1 MDSQGQEEVR
11 TDIVGFAADK
21 LLCVRG
27 ALHKTEFNS
36 DEKFAIFAARLP
48 LEFNAISTA
57 EKARETK
64 FVEKHM
70 RICLDVARGFESVT
84 TVSASEPL
92 LAEAAELLMRR
103 LTSSDVPRFLLRE
116 WESGGLSKGKRGE
129 MVAALIFL
137 LARDRARQTSRQRYI
152 SVPAFFSALV
162 DGRYAPA
169 IMNSF
174 PYTFRT
180 DDENKTFSDMFNK
193 SYIWFN
199 HFINVEDFLVINR
212 KHLWGFIARG
222 CSIICA
228 DNQYGV
234 DIIIP
239 IVFRDEPLEPSNT
252 SAIFVQVRNRR
263 NYSTPKHEPF
273 NDMDPWDTGML
284 AIGDAPL
291 PMIRILF
298 SMDSDN
304 PTVHV
309 WKPPEPRVN
318 PTRAAKA
325 VPKTRGLT
333 TYDIWLGGV
342 SGETLYGVTTDNESA
357 WKDTL
362 KAARDHRR
370 DMFISGR
377 LRDQAANLTRAQ
389 YPLASVHPAHWSF
402 VREDWRPNRE
412 SD

>member
-1 MDSQGQEEVR
+1 VDSQGQDEVR
-11 TDIVGFAADK
+11 TDIVAFAADK

-48 LEFNAISTA
+48 LDFNATSTS

-70 RICLDVARGFESVT
+70 RICLDVAPGFESVT

-116 WESGGLSKGKRGE
+116 WESGGLSKGNRGE

-152 SVPAFFSALV
+152 NVPAFFSALV
-162 DGRYAPA
+162 DEQYSPT
-169 IMNSF
+169 IMNSPPF
-174 PYTFRT
+174 TLRM

-222 CSIICA
+222 CAIICA

-239 IVFRDEPLEPSNT
+239 IVFGDGPLEPSKI

-263 NYSTPKHEPF
+263 NYSTPKREPF
-273 NDMDPWDTGML
+273 EDMDPWDVGML
-284 AIGDAPL
+284 ATGDAPL

-298 SMDSDN
+298 SMDSDD

-309 WKPPEPRVN
+309 WKAPERRTN

-325 VPKTRGLT
+325 VPKPRGLT

-342 SGETLYGVTTDNESA
+342 SKETLSGVTTENESA
-357 WKDTL
+357 WKETL

-370 DMFISGR
+370 DIFVSGR

-389 YPLASVHPAHWSF
+389 FPLASVHPTHWSF
-402 VREDWRPNRE
+402 VREDWRPNE
-412 SD
+412 A